1 MMFSPI
7 RGVFALCCTV
17 LFACSVPAPSALAG
31 PAGDEL
37 GDLAEPLGTKVTT
50 EFLESP
56 LHRVVEYLQR
66 EASTM
71 IALDASVTIEDTPIS
86 LKADAMTVREVL
98 DLIALTTDLDW
109 AIEGGVVFISTDNAV
124 IERRVVSRSYNLRGL
139 MVLVPN
145 FTNSPRME
153 LNEVISN
160 TDSGGSNGGGGAL
173 FSDDSD
179 VRNVGSNQEFMAMIV
194 ELIQD
199 ATGSDPGY
207 WLDEIFTVRSIQGML
222 VVRATP
228 EVHEQIEDLLTQL
241 DKSLALML
249 AVEAH
254 YLVVPRSMIEDL
266 EGGYILNKEQCD
278 AFVQGLDNNNVR
290 TLGSMRTVCHNGQR
304 IFTFAGK
311 NEGFISDVEPIPDTT
326 SVDPTVSVARSGA
339 TTDLVPTVAFDGEY
353 IEVAVRSDMVH
364 ASEIETTPVPVV
376 SVAGAG
382 AEVENAAVG
391 EVEVG
396 LVNQQLT
403 RFRTNARVKNGGGVI
418 LTASTNVF
426 DDIDADQFEV
436 VLLVRTHILTE
447 DDEEDAE

>member
-7 RGVFALCCTV
+7 RGSVFALCCTV

-37 GDLAEPLGTKVTT
+37 GDLAEPLGTEVTT

-153 LNEVISN
+153 LNEGISN
-160 TDSGGSNGGGGAL
+160 TNSGGGGDGSGL

-179 VRNVGSNQEFMAMIV
+179 VRNVGSNQEFMDMIV

-326 SVDPTVSVARSGA
+326 SVDPTVSVARSGV

-447 DDEEDAE
+447 DGEEDVE